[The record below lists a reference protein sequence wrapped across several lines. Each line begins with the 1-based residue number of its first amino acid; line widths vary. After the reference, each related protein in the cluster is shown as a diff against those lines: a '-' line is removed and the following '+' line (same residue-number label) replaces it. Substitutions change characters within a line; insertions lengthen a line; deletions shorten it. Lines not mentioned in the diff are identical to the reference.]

1 MREREAAPPPPQA
14 RTRRRV
20 SNVANQANADPPP
33 SYRASGH
40 PATKAVMKSHME
52 TINRLKSAGKA
63 LQQDNVDNL
72 ITYFYVYDT
81 LPLRPNGILLC
92 SHAELRP
99 TSRTRTRARECVV
112 CRFHSSSQYVCCYS
126 QTGRRLH
133 FP

>member
-52 TINRLKSAGKA
+52 TINRLKSAEKA
-63 LQQDNVDNL
+63 LQQDVDNL
-72 ITYFYVYDT
+72 ITLFDVYDT
-81 LPLRPNGILLC
+81 LPLRPNGIL
-92 SHAELRP
+92 EGENR
-99 TSRTRTRARECVV
+99 
-112 CRFHSSSQYVCCYS
+112 
-126 QTGRRLH
+126 
-133 FP
+133 